1 MLAAQIGENDARF
14 GPRFPAVGPVYN
26 PQLQQLALSTAE
38 SMGIS
43 DRMRVGTYVG
53 VAGPS
58 YETPHE
64 IGAMRVLGGDAVGMS
79 TVPEVRSSHSSV
91 FCLPGSVQRMCMR
104 SKAWLAASVS
114 LRLAE
119 NVHALEGLACR
130 KRVAPAS
137 LPAAPASRVRL
148 RQAFSRML

>member
-79 TVPEVRSSHSSV
+79 TVPEVCLSHSSA
-91 FCLPGSVQRMCMR
+91 FCLPGSVQRICMR
-104 SKAWLAASVS
+104 LKAWLAASVS
-114 LRLAE
+114 LRLARLPPLQ
-119 NVHALEGLACR
+119 AGCGA
-130 KRVAPAS
+130 RVAC
-137 LPAAPASRVRL
+137 APRLRL
-148 RQAFSRML
+148 RQAFSRMLWSQNSFS